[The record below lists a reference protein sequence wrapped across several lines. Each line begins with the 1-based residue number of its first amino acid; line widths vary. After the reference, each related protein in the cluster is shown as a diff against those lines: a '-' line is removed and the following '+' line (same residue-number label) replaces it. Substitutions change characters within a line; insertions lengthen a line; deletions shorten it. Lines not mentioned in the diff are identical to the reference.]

1 MHNRKY
7 RGRSPRPNPGLLE
20 PTNDYRNG
28 AKPAEV
34 TQRYSAISAEV
45 LQRSCRGLAEV
56 PERYRRGTGEVP
68 ERFPEV
74 LPCTEYTVIQL
85 PSMVCG
91 PSLHFCVASIFTLHV
106 YRKVQAR
113 LANFRERLVL
123 YDIQD
128 IFLERPSV
136 LHFVEK
142 TVPCQLSDSGH
153 DLGQYGHPGL
163 FFGAAGSWHTGC

>member
-1 MHNRKY
+1 MTIEMEPNQQRSR
-7 RGRSPRPNPGLLE
+7 RGILLF
-20 PTNDYRNG
+20 
-28 AKPAEV
+28 
-34 TQRYSAISAEV
+34 Q
-45 LQRSCRGLAEV
+45 QRSCRGLAEV
-56 PERYRRGTGEVP
+56 LQRYRRGTGEVP